1 MTAGDHMRSRWEQA
15 WTWMPALT
23 ACALPLHPRL
33 SVITLIIWGV
43 MAILGW
49 SIRIP
54 SQNSHSKQGLNW
66 GSMGP
71 VLYFVGLAVGMAWTE
86 QMEVGWFALEVK
98 STLVILPVLFW
109 LQVRWS
115 SNGKWVP
122 RAIQSFLFGL
132 GVYMLWRFAHAAGQ
146 LDPALWRYDGL
157 AGPFHPSYIAAYLTM
172 GMFLM
177 PAKSRLRIPFLVV
190 AALFVGLLASKAG
203 WLVAILVLGAMLVSC
218 RIRSARWDG
227 IVLLS
232 AGMLFIGAIVGD
244 QGRMQEF
251 MRYATQSS
259 LHGLDDV
266 EAEHGLFQD
275 SLSMTEAV
283 PQLKKRR
290 VGSSGGRMQ
299 AWRASWDLLK
309 DHPEGVG
316 TGDVVQELVRV
327 YEAQDSDYAL
337 LKRMNP
343 HSAYWQALV
352 TLGWLGGVLL
362 LLWWGGL
369 MRESWKR
376 KSWNLAVFGAIIMSH
391 GFFESILELQ
401 QGVVAWVFLGLL
413 FVQQARAD
421 DETFTASV
429 SQ

>member
-1 MTAGDHMRSRWEQA
+1 
-15 WTWMPALT
+15 MPALT
-23 ACALPLHPRL
+23 ACALPIHPRL
-33 SVITLIIWGV
+33 SVISLITWGV

-54 SQNSHSKQGLNW
+54 SQNKNTKQDLNW
-66 GSMGP
+66 GAIGP
-71 VLYFVGLAVGMAWTE
+71 VLYFVGLAVGLAWTE
-86 QMEVGWFALEVK
+86 QIEVGWFALEVK

-115 SNGKWVP
+115 SNERWLS
-122 RAIQSFLFGL
+122 RAIQAFLFGL
-132 GVYMLWRFAHAAGQ
+132 GVYMLWRFAQAALHQ
-146 LDPALWRYDGL
+146 EPALWRYDGL

-190 AALFVGLLASKAG
+190 AALFIGLLASKAG
-203 WLVAILVLGAMLVSC
+203 WLVAVLVLGVMLVVG
-218 RIRSARWDG
+218 RIQSARWDG
-227 IVLLS
+227 IVVLS
-232 AGMLFIGAIVGD
+232 AGMLFLGAILGD

-259 LHGLDDV
+259 LHVADDFD
-266 EAEHGLFQD
+266 AEHGLFQD
-275 SLSMTEAV
+275 SLSMIETRSHVME
-283 PQLKKRR
+283 KK

-299 AWRASWDLLK
+299 AWRASWDVLK
-309 DHPEGVG
+309 NHPEGVG

-352 TLGWLGGVLL
+352 TLGWFGGVLL

-369 MRESWKR
+369 IRESWKR
-376 KSWNLAVFGAIIMSH
+376 KSWNLAIFGAIIMSH

-413 FVQQARAD
+413 LVQQARVQ
-421 DETFTASV
+421 DEITMAAR
-429 SQ
+429 

>member
-1 MTAGDHMRSRWEQA
+1 M
-15 WTWMPALT
+15 
-23 ACALPLHPRL
+23 
-33 SVITLIIWGV
+33 
-43 MAILGW
+43 
-49 SIRIP
+49 
-54 SQNSHSKQGLNW
+54 
-66 GSMGP
+66 GSG
-71 VLYFVGLAVGMAWTE
+71 F
-86 QMEVGWFALEVK
+86 
-98 STLVILPVLFW
+98 PVLFS
-109 LQVRWS
+109 LF
-115 SNGKWVP
+115 
-122 RAIQSFLFGL
+122 FLGL
-132 GVYMLWRFAHAAGQ
+132 ESTCSGDSPTQPVQ

-232 AGMLFIGAIVGD
+232 AGMLFIGAILGD

-259 LHGLDDV
+259 LLGSDDV

-352 TLGWLGGVLL
+352 TLGWLGGRIVAPVV
-362 LLWWGGL
+362 G
-369 MRESWKR
+369 RF
-376 KSWNLAVFGAIIMSH
+376 NA
-391 GFFESILELQ
+391 
-401 QGVVAWVFLGLL
+401 GVVETKVVELGRFRCHYHVPWL
-413 FVQQARAD
+413 F
-421 DETFTASV
+421 
-429 SQ
+429 